1 MLQSSMLGYRRS
13 PDAIDA
19 VVGNRCLR
27 CDAAAFERAG
37 NDHHVLEML
46 AKQARPEPRQ
56 RVTVRQ
62 IRDSADGPVALLLVN
77 GGVCAVQ
84 LSASGPVLIGRGHT
98 PHGPVEADIRHDGA

>member
-62 IRDSADGPVALLLVN
+62 IQDSADGPVALLLVN
-77 GGVCAVQ
+77 GGVCRPAFS
-84 LSASGPVLIGRGHT
+84 LRTGADRGRPHPARSGGS
-98 PHGPVEADIRHDGA
+98 